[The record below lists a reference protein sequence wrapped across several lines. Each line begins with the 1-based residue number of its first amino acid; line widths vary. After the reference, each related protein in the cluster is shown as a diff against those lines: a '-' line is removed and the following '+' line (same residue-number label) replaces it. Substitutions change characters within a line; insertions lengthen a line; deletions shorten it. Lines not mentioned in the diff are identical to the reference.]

1 MRPRFQPWEPLIFTP
16 DAASALAGPDWLR
29 ARRTA
34 AAERFA
40 ALSLPSEAEEIWR
53 YSRISD
59 LDLDQFAPAGPEF
72 DGPEF
77 DGPRPGGRVPPALEQ
92 VIEAAGPLA
101 ACVIVRNGAVAH
113 VTCDVDWAGRGLAVG
128 SIANVA
134 DLGEGDDIL
143 GSVAPS
149 STDAFTELNTA
160 FLPGAAVV
168 RVKPGLVV
176 DKPVLVV
183 HWLDGEGVAAF
194 PRTIVQAGA
203 DSELTVVEHQAS
215 ADVRMVVDS
224 VVELDVGDAARVKY
238 LNVQDL
244 GARVWQIGYQASRVG
259 RDATLNSA
267 VVALGGDY
275 ARVRTDSSITG
286 KGGQSY
292 LNAVYFADGARM
304 HDFRTLQDHA
314 APNSTSDL
322 LFKGAVQDRGRSVYS
337 GLIRV
342 RKEAPGTNAYQT
354 NRNLVLSEGA
364 SAESVPNLEI
374 ETNDVKC
381 SHASAVGPI
390 DEEHLYYLE
399 SRGVPPGAAERLI
412 VLGFF
417 GDVLDKL
424 PSPKLVASI
433 KAAVAERLAREH

>member
-1 MRPRFQPWEPLIFTP
+1 MRPPFQPWEPLIFTP
-16 DAASALAGPDWLR
+16 DTASALAGPDWMR

-40 ALSLPSEAEEIWR
+40 ALALPTEAEEIWR
-53 YSRISD
+53 YSRISN
-59 LDLDQFAPAGPEF
+59 LDLDGYSLGAPDVDSGEM
-72 DGPEF
+72 
-77 DGPRPGGRVPPALEQ
+77 PASLNA
-92 VIEAAGPLA
+92 VVEAAGPLA
-101 ACVIVRNGAVAH
+101 ACVIVRNGKVTDITSELEWADRGLSVGPLAAVA
-113 VTCDVDWAGRGLAVG
+113 D
-128 SIANVA
+128 
-134 DLGEGDDIL
+134 GDDLL
-143 GSVAPS
+143 GAVAQS

-160 FLPGAAVV
+160 FTPGGVV
-168 RVKPGLVV
+168 IRVRPGLVV
-176 DKPVLVV
+176 DKPVLVL
-183 HWLDGEGVAAF
+183 HWLDGDGVAAF
-194 PRTIVQAGA
+194 PRTIIQAGA

-215 ADVRMVVDS
+215 PDVRMVVDP
-224 VVELDVGDAARVKY
+224 VVELDVADAARVKY

-244 GARVWQIGYQASRVG
+244 GPRVWQIGYQASRVG

-286 KGGQSY
+286 KGGTSY
-292 LNAVYFADGARM
+292 LTAVYFADGDRM

-314 APNSTSDL
+314 APSSTSDL

-342 RKEAPGTNAYQT
+342 RKDAPGTNAFQT

-390 DEEHLYYLE
+390 DEEQQYYLE
-399 SRGVPPGAAERLI
+399 SRGVPPEAAERLI

-417 GDVLDKL
+417 SEVLDKL
-424 PSPKLVASI
+424 PTPKLVSSL
-433 KAAVAERLAREH
+433 KGAVAERLARQH